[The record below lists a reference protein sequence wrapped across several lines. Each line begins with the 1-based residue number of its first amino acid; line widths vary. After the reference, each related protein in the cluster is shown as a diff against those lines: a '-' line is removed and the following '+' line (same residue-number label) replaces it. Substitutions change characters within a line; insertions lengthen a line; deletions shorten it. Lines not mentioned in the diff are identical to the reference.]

1 MLARRV
7 ILFLAILWLPLQGV
21 VAVAMP
27 FCPHSLGRPAIS
39 SEPQAAHAHHA
50 HGAHSLAPDSHPGQD
65 PAQPEHSDLS
75 CNGCGVCHLA
85 CAPAVA
91 AATSLAFAPADSIY
105 SQLYSTFIRLFI
117 PEQPQP
123 PPNPSI

>member
-27 FCPHSLGRPAIS
+27 FC
-39 SEPQAAHAHHA
+39 AHATGHESAPSGLQADQNHHV
-50 HGAHSLAPDSHPGQD
+50 HVHSPATDLHPGDD
-65 PAQPEHSDLS
+65 PGPTKHSDFG

-85 CAPAVA
+85 CAPAVP
-91 AATSLAFAPADSIY
+91 TTTTLAFASVDSIY
-105 SQLYSTFIRLFI
+105 SHLYSTLVRLFI

-123 PPNPSI
+123 PPNPTV

>member
-39 SEPQAAHAHHA
+39 SE
-50 HGAHSLAPDSHPGQD
+50 
-65 PAQPEHSDLS
+65 PEHSDLS